1 MTRPTEPEITWTLS
15 MTQANVVLSIIGKQ
29 PFEQIADLII
39 ELRNQAQQ
47 QLQAYQQQNPQMPQ
61 MDANKPSNGDAR
73 LS

>member
-47 QLQAYQQQNPQMPQ
+47 QLQAFQQQNPMMPGEH
-61 MDANKPSNGDAR
+61 KPGNGDAR
-73 LS
+73 AT